1 MDSPQKGA
9 VPPANQPAQ
18 FALCRDNR
26 IPIGM
31 RCFAAFCRTAALSLL
46 TAVLVLGRLGA
57 HAADPQPYVVD
68 LKPSGDAAL
77 DSAVKDS
84 STLISLKDKTPVG
97 GFALAQRAGD
107 DAARFEEAARAFGY
121 YDGTV
126 AITIDAVPLAD
137 PTLVDRIDRAPASPP
152 VPVVITIDH
161 GPRFHLG
168 QITINGALPPN
179 FDPSLGISTGQD
191 AVPANVLA
199 ARDRLLAAL
208 REASYPLATVILPDG
223 VLHRDRQELDVSF
236 QADAGPKAALG
247 AMRFT
252 GLRDMSEAFMRQR
265 LLLHPGD
272 PFSPS
277 RIDKARQDLLSLDV
291 FSSVRILPAKTLDP
305 KGNLPLDVDVQES
318 KLHAVDVG
326 AAWSTDLGANLNLAW
341 RQRNLFGEAE
351 QLKLSGAV
359 QLGGDATTK
368 PGYQLGAQFTK
379 PDFLQRDQSLVVSLA
394 AVDQSLIAYDQRAL
408 IERVSVTR
416 KLSQD
421 WSVEVGILAEQE
433 GIEQEDVSRSYDFVG
448 LPGSIKYDTTKSL
461 LDPVEGIRASLSVT
475 PVQSLGGG
483 GGTYF
488 ITQLSGSTYVD
499 LSHDG
504 RSVLAFRALVG
515 QVSGAGVFGLP
526 PDQRFYAG
534 GTGTVRGY
542 RYQSVGPLFAD
553 GKPTGGNAVSAG
565 TIEFRQRFLEN
576 WGAAAFFD
584 VGQASADGKPFS
596 ANKREGVGAGLRY
609 YTPIGPIRVDF
620 AVPMVPVRGG
630 DAFEVYIGIG
640 QAF

>member
-1 MDSPQKGA
+1 MLPYTIASSN
-9 VPPANQPAQ
+9 PAAG
-18 FALCRDNR
+18 FALRRDNR
-26 IPIGM
+26 IPTSM
-31 RCFAAFCRTAALSLL
+31 RRFAAFCRTAALSLL
-46 TAVLVLGRLGA
+46 TAVLVLGRPAA
-57 HAADPQPYVVD
+57 HSADPQPYVVD
-68 LKPSGDAAL
+68 VKPSGDAAL

-84 STLISLKDKTPVG
+84 STLIALKDKTPVG
-97 GFALAQRAGD
+97 GFALVQRARD
-107 DAARFEEAARAFGY
+107 DAARIGEAARAFGY

-126 AITIDAVPLAD
+126 GISINTVPLDD
-137 PTLVDRIDRAPASPP
+137 PTLPDKIDSAPAKPP
-152 VPVVITIDH
+152 LPVVIAIDH

-168 QITINGALPPN
+168 QITINGTLPPD

-191 AVPANVLA
+191 AVAANVLA

-223 VLHRDRQELDVSF
+223 LLHRDRQELDVSF
-236 QADAGPKAALG
+236 QVDTGPKAALG
-247 AMRFT
+247 AIRFT
-252 GLRDMSEAFMRQR
+252 GLHDMSEAFVRQR

-277 RIDKARQDLLSLDV
+277 AIEKAREDLLSLNV
-291 FSSVRILPAKTLDP
+291 FSSVRILPAATLDAN
-305 KGNLPLDVDVQES
+305 GRLPLNIEFQES
-318 KLHAVDVG
+318 KLHAVDLG
-326 AAWSTDLGANLNLAW
+326 AAWSTDLGANLNAAW
-341 RQRNLFGEAE
+341 THRNLFGEGE

-379 PDFLQRDQSLVVSLA
+379 PDFLRRDQTLVVSLA
-394 AVDQSLIAYDQRAL
+394 AVDQSLLAYDQRAL
-408 IERVSVTR
+408 IEKVSVTR
-416 KLSQD
+416 KLSD
-421 WSVEVGILAEQE
+421 HWSVELGVLAEQE
-433 GIEQEDVSRSYDFVG
+433 GITQEDVSRTYNFVG
-448 LPGSIKYDTTKSL
+448 LPGSIKYDSTKSL
-461 LDPVEGIRASLSVT
+461 LDPVEGIRASLSIT
-475 PVQSLGGG
+475 PTQSLGGG

-488 ITQLSGSTYVD
+488 ITQLSGSTYLD

-515 QVSGAGVFGLP
+515 KVSGVSVFGLP

-553 GKPTGGNAVSAG
+553 GRPTGGTAVSAG
-565 TIEFRQRFLEN
+565 TIEFRQRFFES
-576 WGAAAFFD
+576 WGAATFID

-596 ANKREGVGAGLRY
+596 SNMREGVGAGLRY
-609 YTPIGPIRVDF
+609 YTPIGPIRLDF
-620 AVPMVPVRGG
+620 AIPMVPVRGG
-630 DAFEVYIGIG
+630 DSFEVYIGIG